1 MNQLDLVNRVA
12 IVTGAGGGLGAAHAR
27 LLAARGAKV
36 VVNDL
41 RSAAEVVDAI
51 RAAGGTAVADEHD
64 VSTADGG
71 RAIVDRAVA
80 EFGSIDILVNNAGV
94 IRDKTF
100 HGMTEEMIDLVLT
113 VHLKGAFNVTQ
124 PAYIRMREQG
134 YGRIINT
141 TSGAGLFG
149 NFGQANYSAAKA
161 GLIGFTR
168 TLAVEGASKGIK
180 ANAVAPMA
188 YTPMTGGL
196 LDESLATA
204 TRPELVSPVVALLAS
219 EACPVNGEIITA
231 GAGRV
236 MRTFIATTA
245 GYTNSDLTVEDLS
258 ANWARVMDSEEYVVP
273 SSAMEEQQLLYRTT
287 LSAG

>member
-1 MNQLDLVNRVA
+1 
-12 IVTGAGGGLGAAHAR
+12 
-27 LLAARGAKV
+27 
-36 VVNDL
+36 
-41 RSAAEVVDAI
+41 
-51 RAAGGTAVADEHD
+51 
-64 VSTADGG
+64 
-71 RAIVDRAVA
+71 
-80 EFGSIDILVNNAGV
+80 
-94 IRDKTF
+94 
-100 HGMTEEMIDLVLT
+100 MTEEMIDLVLT

-124 PAYIRMREQG
+124 PAYILMREQG

-149 NFGQANYSAAKA
+149 NSRQLLRRQGE
-161 GLIGFTR
+161 LIGFTR

-188 YTPMTGGL
+188 YTPMTG
-196 LDESLATA
+196 SCSTRASATA

-219 EACPVNGEIITA
+219 EACPVNG
-231 GAGRV
+231 GDHHGGHRRV

-258 ANWARVMDSEEYVVP
+258 ANWARVMDSEEYVGP